1 MELTNISLMLFGE
14 EEAPAAVESAP
25 DPGAE
30 FDRLIEGDYREQYEA
45 KTKPL
50 RESADKYAA
59 LTPVLTEL
67 EKRYGL
73 SSGDTAGL
81 QEALSKEARDR
92 EAAQADRENAR
103 QQWQAQQQSRAQAI
117 REQWEAQAEQAKQI
131 YPGLDLRAELRD
143 PRFQA
148 LLCADV
154 DVATA
159 YQVVHLN
166 EILPAAMAYTA
177 KAVEGKLAG
186 ALTAASTRPGE
197 NGGGGQG
204 AAAPKLDASK
214 MGKAEFQALCRRIAG
229 GEKISF
235 G

>member
-1 MELTNISLMLFGE
+1 MSRSN
-14 EEAPAAVESAP
+14 SAP
-25 DPGAE
+25 G
-30 FDRLIEGDYREQYEA
+30 
-45 KTKPL
+45 
-50 RESADKYAA
+50 
-59 LTPVLTEL
+59 
-67 EKRYGL
+67 
-73 SSGDTAGL
+73 SG
-81 QEALSKEARDR
+81 ALSKEARDR
-92 EAAQADRENAR
+92 EAEKANRENAR

-186 ALTAASTRPGE
+186 AFSTAAARPGE
-197 NGGGGQG
+197 NGSGGQS

-229 GEKISF
+229 GEKFSF

>member
-1 MELTNISLMLFGE
+1 MELLNLSLALFGE
-14 EEAPAAVESAP
+14 EEVPAATESAP

-30 FDRLIEGDYREQYEA
+30 FDRLIAEDYREQYEA
-45 KTKPL
+45 KTRPL

-59 LTPVLTEL
+59 LAPVLEEL
-67 EKRYGL
+67 EKRFGL

-81 QEALSKEARDR
+81 QEALSQEALDR
-92 EAAQADRENAR
+92 EAEKANRENAR
-103 QQWQAQQQSRAQAI
+103 QQWQAQQQSRAKAI
-117 REQWEAQAEQAKQI
+117 REQWEAQAEQAKQV
-131 YPGLDLRAELRD
+131 YPGLDLRTELRD

-186 ALTAASTRPGE
+186 AFSTAAARPGE
-197 NGGGGQG
+197 NGAGGQA

-229 GEKISF
+229 GEKVSF
-235 G
+235 S

>member
-1 MELTNISLMLFGE
+1 MELMNFSLALFGE
-14 EEAPAAVESAP
+14 TETPAAEESAP

-30 FDRLIEGDYREQYEA
+30 FDRLIAGDFREQYEA
-45 KTKPL
+45 KTRPL
-50 RESADKYAA
+50 QESADKYAA
-59 LTPVLTEL
+59 LAPVLAEL
-67 EKRYGL
+67 EKRFGL

-81 QEALSKEARDR
+81 QEALAREARDR
-92 EAAQADRENAR
+92 ETEKASREQEQ
-103 QQWQAQQQSRAQAI
+103 QQWQAQQHSRAQAI
-117 REQWEAQAEQAKQI
+117 REQWEAQAEQAKQV
-131 YPGLDLRAELRD
+131 YPGLDLRSELRD
-143 PRFQA
+143 PRFQS
-148 LLCADV
+148 LLCANV

-186 ALTAASTRPGE
+186 ALTASSGRPGE
-197 NGGGGQG
+197 NGAGGQG

-214 MGKAEFQALCRRIAG
+214 MGRAEFQALCRRIAG

>member
-1 MELTNISLMLFGE
+1 MELLNLSLAFLGE
-14 EEAPAAVESAP
+14 EEVPAATESAP

-30 FDRLIEGDYREQYEA
+30 FDRLIAEDYREQYEA
-45 KTKPL
+45 KTRPL

-59 LTPVLTEL
+59 LAPVLEEL
-67 EKRYGL
+67 EKRFGL

-81 QEALSKEARDR
+81 QEALSQEALDR
-92 EAAQADRENAR
+92 EAEKANRENAR
-103 QQWQAQQQSRAQAI
+103 QQWQAQQQSRAKAI
-117 REQWEAQAEQAKQI
+117 REQWEAQAEQAKQV
-131 YPGLDLRAELRD
+131 YPGLDLRTELRD

-186 ALTAASTRPGE
+186 AFSTAAARPGE
-197 NGGGGQG
+197 NGAGGQA

-229 GEKISF
+229 GEKVSF
-235 G
+235 S

>member
-1 MELTNISLMLFGE
+1 MELLNLSLTLFGE
-14 EEAPAAVESAP
+14 EEAPAAAESAP

-30 FDRLIEGDYREQYEA
+30 FDRMIEGDYREQYEA

-59 LTPVLTEL
+59 LAPVLEEL
-67 EKRYGL
+67 EKRFDL
-73 SSGDTAGL
+73 SPGDTAGL
-81 QEALSKEARDR
+81 QEALSKEARGR
-92 EAAQADRENAR
+92 EAEKADRETAR
-103 QQWQAQQQSRAQAI
+103 QQWQAQQQTRAKAI
-117 REQWEAQAEQAKQI
+117 REQWEAQAEQAKKV
-131 YPGLDLRAELRD
+131 YPGLDLRSELRD

-159 YQVVHLN
+159 YQVVHLD

-186 ALTAASTRPGE
+186 AWGASAARPGE
-197 NGGGGQG
+197 NGAGGQG

-229 GEKISF
+229 GEKVSF

>member
-14 EEAPAAVESAP
+14 EEVPAATESAP

-30 FDRLIEGDYREQYEA
+30 FDRLIAEDYREQYEA
-45 KTKPL
+45 KTRPL

-59 LTPVLTEL
+59 LTPVLEQL

-103 QQWQAQQQSRAQAI
+103 QQWQAQQQSRAKAI
-117 REQWEAQAEQAKQI
+117 REQWEAQAEQAKQV
-131 YPGLDLRAELRD
+131 YPGLDLRSELRD
-143 PRFQA
+143 PRFQS
-148 LLCADV
+148 LLCANV

-186 ALTAASTRPGE
+186 AFSTAAARPGE
-197 NGGGGQG
+197 NGAGGQA

-229 GEKISF
+229 GEKVSF
-235 G
+235 S

>member
-1 MELTNISLMLFGE
+1 MELRNFTLTLFGE
-14 EEAPAAVESAP
+14 EEAPAAEAVPS

-30 FDRLIEGDYREQYEA
+30 FDRLIEGDYREQFEA

-50 RESADKYAA
+50 RESADRYEA
-59 LTPVLTEL
+59 LAPVLAEL
-67 EKRYGL
+67 EKRFGL

-81 QEALSKEARDR
+81 REALARETRDR
-92 EAAQADRENAR
+92 EAEAASRETAL

-229 GEKISF
+229 GEKVSF
-235 G
+235 S

>member
-1 MELTNISLMLFGE
+1 MELRNVSLTLFGE
-14 EEAPAAVESAP
+14 EEAPAAEAAP
-25 DPGAE
+25 ADPGAE
-30 FDRLIEGDYREQYEA
+30 FDRLIEGDYREQFEA

-50 RESADKYAA
+50 RESADRYEAVA
-59 LTPVLTEL
+59 PVLAEL
-67 EKRYGL
+67 EKQFGL
-73 SSGDTAGL
+73 SPGDTAGL
-81 QEALSKEARDR
+81 REALARQTRDR
-92 EAAQADRENAR
+92 EAEEADR
-103 QQWQAQQQSRAQAI
+103 QQWQARQQSRAQAI
-117 REQWEAQAEQAKQI
+117 RERWEAQAEQAKKV
-131 YPGLDLRAELRD
+131 YPGLDLRTELES

-159 YQVVHLN
+159 YQVVHLD

-186 ALTAASTRPGE
+186 AFSTAAGRPGE
-197 NGGGGQG
+197 NGAGGQS

-229 GEKISF
+229 GERVSF

>member
-1 MELTNISLMLFGE
+1 MELLNLSLALFGE
-14 EEAPAAVESAP
+14 EEVPAATESAP

-30 FDRLIEGDYREQYEA
+30 FDRLIAEDYREQYEA
-45 KTKPL
+45 KTRPL
-50 RESADKYAA
+50 QESADKYAA
-59 LTPVLTEL
+59 LAPVLTEL
-67 EKRYGL
+67 EKRFGL

-81 QEALSKEARDR
+81 QEALSREALDR
-92 EAAQADRENAR
+92 EAEKANRENAR
-103 QQWQAQQQSRAQAI
+103 QQWQAQQQSRAKAI
-117 REQWEAQAEQAKQI
+117 REQWEAQEEQAKQV

-186 ALTAASTRPGE
+186 AFSTAAARPGE
-197 NGGGGQG
+197 NGAGGQA

-229 GEKISF
+229 GEKVSF
-235 G
+235 S

>member
-1 MELTNISLMLFGE
+1 MELRNFTLTLFGE
-14 EEAPAAVESAP
+14 EEAPAAEAVP
-25 DPGAE
+25 VDPGAE
-30 FDRLIEGDYREQYEA
+30 FDRLIEGDYREQFEA

-50 RESADKYAA
+50 RESADRYEA
-59 LTPVLTEL
+59 LAPVLAEL
-67 EKRYGL
+67 EKRFGL

-81 QEALSKEARDR
+81 REALARETRDR
-92 EAAQADRENAR
+92 EAEAASRETAL
-103 QQWQAQQQSRAQAI
+103 QQWQARQQSRAQAI
-117 REQWEAQAEQAKQI
+117 REQWEAQAEQAKKV
-131 YPGLDLRAELRD
+131 YPGLDLRAELQS

-159 YQVVHLN
+159 YQVVHLD

-186 ALTAASTRPGE
+186 AFSTAAARPGE
-197 NGGGGQG
+197 NGSGGQS

-229 GEKISF
+229 GERVSF

>member
-1 MELTNISLMLFGE
+1 MELLNLSLALFGE
-14 EEAPAAVESAP
+14 EEVPAATESAP

-30 FDRLIEGDYREQYEA
+30 FDRLIAEDYREQYEA
-45 KTKPL
+45 KTRPL

-59 LTPVLTEL
+59 LAPVLEEL
-67 EKRYGL
+67 EKRFGVNP
-73 SSGDTAGL
+73 GDTAGL
-81 QEALSKEARDR
+81 QEALSQEALDR

-103 QQWQAQQQSRAQAI
+103 QQWQAQQQSRAKAI
-117 REQWEAQAEQAKQI
+117 REQWEAQAEQAKKV
-131 YPGLDLRAELRD
+131 YPGLDLRAELQS

-186 ALTAASTRPGE
+186 AFSTAAARPGE
-197 NGGGGQG
+197 NGAGGQA

-229 GEKISF
+229 GEKVSF
-235 G
+235 S